1 MGGNSSN
8 KPKVSVIIPVY
19 NAEAYLSECLDSLL
33 AQTLHECEFIC
44 VNDGSSDASRSII
57 ESYLGKDE
65 RIRLIDQPNGGVS
78 AARNAGLAAASGEY
92 AGFVDADD
100 RVEPDMFETLY
111 AAAAAGGC
119 DVVFS
124 NFVSETEGGPVVNR
138 CPFPTDRILR
148 RQYIEQVIIP
158 LYIKTDQLNA
168 VWNKLY
174 KLEFVK
180 VNRIIFPIGMA
191 LGEDGLFNL
200 QIFALSSSVRCIDY
214 AGYYYRDV
222 PGSATR
228 NIDQKDYFARALDV
242 YHSKLPPS
250 IYKHL
255 EEEKIRSLKSFKL
268 VRETISYIH
277 LYYLNDSHFSFWNRY
292 RYVKRM
298 IGHSLLQEALSTY
311 LREAG
316 AGLGRYERMILR
328 MMRLRSAIGLYWI
341 TAYSRAR
348 NKQSI
353 GG

>member
-44 VNDGSSDASRSII
+44 VNDGSRDRSRAII
-57 ESYLGKDE
+57 EVFLNKDA
-65 RIRLIDQPNGGVS
+65 RVRLIDQPNRGVS

-111 AAAAAGGC
+111 AAAAAGGY
-119 DVVFS
+119 DILFS
-124 NFVSETEGGPVVNR
+124 NFVSETEAGPVVNR
-138 CPFPTDRILR
+138 CPFPAGTRLDAAYIQKEIL
-148 RQYIEQVIIP
+148 P
-158 LYIKTDQLNA
+158 LYIESDQFNS
-168 VWNKLY
+168 VCNKLY
-174 KLEFVK
+174 RRELICGHRVAFPDK
-180 VNRIIFPIGMA
+180 VA
-191 LGEDGLFNL
+191 LGEDGLFNML
-200 QIFALSSSVRCIDY
+200 ALSCSSSVSYIDY
-214 AGYYYRDV
+214 SGYFYREV
-222 PGSATR
+222 AGSATR
-228 NIDQKDYFARALDV
+228 SAANKDYFARALEV
-242 YHSKLPPS
+242 YEAKLPPAVEALIERERAAS
-250 IYKHL
+250 LKTV
-255 EEEKIRSLKSFKL
+255 KFIRS
-268 VRETISYIH
+268 VISYIH
-277 LYYLNDSHFSFWNRY
+277 LYYTPAAGLSFGQKY

-298 IGHSLLQEALSTY
+298 IGHSVLREALPAY

-316 AGLGRYERMILR
+316 EELGRYERMILR
-328 MMRLRSAIGLYWI
+328 MMLLRSAIGLYWV